1 MDWNGNGKFDP
12 VDIGISIAAGKKN
25 EPAPTKEPP
34 RRPPESETTGY
45 SSPGCLGVALMMFAA
60 IGVLIFI

>member
-12 VDIGISIAAGKKN
+12 VDIGITIAAGKKN

-45 SSPGCLGVALMMFAA
+45 SSSGCLGTAL
-60 IGVLIFI
+60 VLLFIAGIILI